1 MEFAAGALMSVA
13 KGVGGAFGI
22 GGKAA
27 PMAIN
32 AIGAA
37 KQGGGLLATLAK
49 SAPVWGSI
57 LSGGATVLSLMA
69 QRQANTSLMVGAE
82 MDALNLE
89 GQAEDTRLDIGQ
101 EEVAGAN
108 RRNSI
113 RRALLE
119 TIGDRDAAYA
129 ASGVDLS
136 FGTPAVAREQAAA
149 SAERALGQDRDTQE
163 INVSRLEQRA
173 ANLRSRAAFTRRA
186 AQRTAGVNNL
196 SMAAQIL
203 RRG

>member
-1 MEFAAGALMSVA
+1 MEFAVGALASVA
-13 KGVGGAFGI
+13 KSIGGAIGFG
-22 GGKAA
+22 GA
-27 PMAIN
+27 
-32 AIGAA
+32 GAA
-37 KQGGGLLATLAK
+37 AGGAGAAAKTGGLLATLGKA
-49 SAPVWGSI
+49 STWGSI

-69 QRQANTSLMVGAE
+69 QRQANTSMMVGAE

-89 GQAEDTRLDIGQ
+89 GQAEDTRIEIGQ
-101 EEVAGAN
+101 ERVSGEN

-173 ANLRSRAAFTRRA
+173 ANLRTRAAFTRRS
-186 AQRTAGVNNL
+186 AQRTAGTNNL
-196 SMAAQIL
+196 AMAAQIL

>member
-1 MEFAAGALMSVA
+1 MQFAAGALASMA
-13 KGVGGAFGI
+13 KSIGGAI
-22 GGKAA
+22 GLG
-27 PMAIN
+27 
-32 AIGAA
+32 GAA
-37 KQGGGLLATLAK
+37 AGGAGAAAKTGGLLASLGKAST
-49 SAPVWGSI
+49 WGSI

-69 QRQANTSLMVGAE
+69 QRQANTSMMMGAE

-89 GQAEDTRLDIGQ
+89 GQADDTRLEIGQ
-101 EEVAGAN
+101 ERVTGAN

-149 SAERALGQDRDTQE
+149 SAERALGQDRDTQA

-173 ANLRSRAAFTRRA
+173 ANLRSRAAFTRRS
-186 AQRTAGVNNL
+186 AQRTAGTNNL
-196 SMAAQIL
+196 AMAAQIL

>member
-1 MEFAAGALMSVA
+1 MQFAASALASVA
-13 KGVGGAFGI
+13 KSIGGAIGFG
-22 GGKAA
+22 
-27 PMAIN
+27 
-32 AIGAA
+32 GAA
-37 KQGGGLLATLAK
+37 AGGAGAAAKTGGLLATLGKA
-49 SAPVWGSI
+49 STWGSI

-69 QRQANTSLMVGAE
+69 QRQANTSMMVGAE

-89 GQAEDTRLDIGQ
+89 GQAEDTRIEIGQ
-101 EEVAGAN
+101 ERVSGEN

-173 ANLRSRAAFTRRA
+173 ANLRTRAAFTRRS
-186 AQRTAGVNNL
+186 AQRTAGTNNL
-196 SMAAQIL
+196 AMAAQIL

>member
-1 MEFAAGALMSVA
+1 MQFAAGALASVA
-13 KGVGGAFGI
+13 KGIGGAIGFG
-22 GGKAA
+22 GA
-27 PMAIN
+27 
-32 AIGAA
+32 GAA
-37 KQGGGLLATLAK
+37 AGGAGAAAKTGGLLATLGKA
-49 SAPVWGSI
+49 STWGSI
-57 LSGGATVLSLMA
+57 LSGGATVLSLMS
-69 QRQANTSLMVGAE
+69 QRQANTSMMVGAE
-82 MDALNLE
+82 IDALNLE
-89 GQAEDTRLDIGQ
+89 GQADDTRLEIGQ
-101 EEVAGAN
+101 ERVAGEN

-173 ANLRSRAAFTRRA
+173 ANLRTRAAFTRRS
-186 AQRTAGVNNL
+186 AQRTAGTNNL
-196 SMAAQIL
+196 AMAAQIL

>member
-1 MEFAAGALMSVA
+1 MEFAASALMSVA
-13 KGVGGAFGI
+13 KTVGGAIGI
-22 GGKAA
+22 GGG
-27 PMAIN
+27 
-32 AIGAA
+32 GAA
-37 KQGGGLLATLAK
+37 ASASGGLLASLGKAST
-49 SAPVWGSI
+49 WGSI

-69 QRQANTSLMVGAE
+69 QRQANTSSLVAAE
-82 MDALNLE
+82 MDASALE
-89 GQAEDTRLDIGQ
+89 GQADDTRLEIGQ

-149 SAERALGQDRDTQE
+149 SAERALGQDRDSQK

-173 ANLRSRAAFTRRA
+173 ANLRSRAALTRRSA
-186 AQRTAGVNNL
+186 ARTTGVNNL